1 MENKEL
7 QELVEH
13 ACKTSYKIKAL
24 QEELQITKFKI
35 MQEMEEQN
43 VSELNTKYGRVVY
56 MTFDKDI
63 LNKDKTEKVIEKIN
77 ANTMGAATMEDFTRK
92 VGIRFPLIKINALQ
106 KEEIRDALYKE
117 GSVDI
122 WK

>member
-7 QELVEH
+7 RELVEH

-35 MQEMEEQN
+35 MEEMEELN
-43 VSELNTKYGRVVY
+43 VSELNTKYGKVVY
-56 MTFDKDI
+56 MAFDKDI

-77 ANTMGAATMEDFTRK
+77 ANTMEAATMEDFTRT
-92 VGIRFPLIKINALQ
+92 VGIRFPLLKINLLQ
-106 KEEIRDALYKE
+106 KEEIRDALNKE
-117 GSVDI
+117 GRDVI
-122 WK
+122 W

>member
-7 QELVEH
+7 QELIEH

-24 QEELQITKFKI
+24 QEELQTLKFNI
-35 MQEMEEQN
+35 MKEMEEQN
-43 VSELNTKYGRVVY
+43 VSELNTKYGKVVY

-77 ANTMGAATMEDFTRK
+77 ANTMEAATMEDFTRT
-92 VGIRFPLIKINALQ
+92 VGIRFPLIKMNVMQ

-117 GSVDI
+117 GSDAR
-122 WK
+122 W

>member
-35 MQEMEEQN
+35 MHEMLEQN
-43 VSELNTKYGRVVY
+43 VSELSTKYGKVVY
-56 MTFDKDI
+56 MAFDKEI

-77 ANTMGAATMEDFTRK
+77 ANTMGVATIGDFTRT
-92 VGIRFPLIKINALQ
+92 VGIKFPLIKMNSMQ
-106 KEEIRDALYKE
+106 KEEIRDALIKE
-117 GSVDI
+117 GSDNI
-122 WK
+122 W

>member
-35 MQEMEEQN
+35 LEEMEEQN
-43 VSELNTKYGRVVY
+43 ASELNTKYGKVVY
-56 MTFDKDI
+56 MAFDKDI

-77 ANTMGAATMEDFTRK
+77 ANTMEAATMEDFTRT
-92 VGIRFPLIKINALQ
+92 VGIRFPLLKINLLQ
-106 KEEIRDALYKE
+106 KEEIRDALNKE
-117 GSVDI
+117 GSDAR
-122 WK
+122 W